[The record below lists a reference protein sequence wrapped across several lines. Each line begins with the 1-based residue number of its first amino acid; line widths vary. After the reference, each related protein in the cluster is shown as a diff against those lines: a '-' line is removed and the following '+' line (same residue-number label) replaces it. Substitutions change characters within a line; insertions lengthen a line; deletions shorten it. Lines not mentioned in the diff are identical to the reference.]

1 MIYTIYFINIYIY
14 IYQYIHIYMYIYIYI
29 YIAKIS
35 RQRILYNKGPR
46 ICPCGTPIN
55 FPPKNYT
62 LD

>member
-14 IYQYIHIYMYIYIYI
+14 ISIYTYIYVYIYT